1 MDAPASL
8 TSGGTRDARLWLS
21 LMLVPVLVVGAG
33 TVVMLLARSAT
44 TESTEQLARKQLAT
58 QADSVERDI
67 SLALDQADPMLERLR
82 AIADPALLIDDVAP
96 RLVAL
101 VAGRPGVANVS
112 IGFSSG
118 RMRGTYVADA
128 SSEIRVQESIVGDA
142 GTQRTN
148 YAVSGGELRTLETK
162 TTDYDV
168 RKRDHYKLAVEA
180 ATRAWTPPRVY
191 FSSKSTGV
199 TAVEPIFTDG
209 QLSAVVTVD
218 FDVGALSQFLGRP
231 TVAGAHS
238 VLFTGDGTV
247 LAFPAVAVPEAA
259 IKEGRLLRAADYA
272 DPTLTAVLQ
281 AVAGK
286 AIDKQTFLR
295 IDTPSGAQLASIAPV
310 GGQRAGVAT
319 PLVWY
324 LAAYVPEETL
334 LAPTHSMQIK
344 SVIAFAAALLL
355 ALGVALVLAWNILR
369 MRREVSTAKAQAR
382 SAEARIARLGAY
394 KLIARLGKGGMGE
407 VWRAEHGLIAR
418 SAAVKLVRPE
428 ALVDPDQRRRSIE
441 RFRREAQTLAQ
452 MKSRHTIA
460 LYDYG
465 ITDDTFY
472 YVMELLD
479 GVDLDVLVRD
489 TGAQPAARVIRILIQ
504 ACQSLAE
511 AHDAG
516 LLHRDIKPANLVLCR
531 AADEVDIVKLL
542 DFGIVQSID
551 APIGPAID
559 LASLPVETELSPDS
573 KLTRDGAI
581 VGTPGYIPPEQ
592 AVGARVDARSDLYSL
607 GCVAWWLLAR
617 GEIYPRPDDMTSIK
631 SHVMDDL
638 PDLRSRVD
646 GWLPEDLEN
655 LVYALL
661 AKHPDDRP
669 ADARAVIG
677 WLRAIP
683 ISPEHDWTEDQAHM
697 WWATMRPVEVTSQ
710 PTDERVFIAE
720 NATRTEYTRGGDTHA
735 GGTHDDQG
743 DSGEMIYTRS

>member
-1 MDAPASL
+1 M
-8 TSGGTRDARLWLS
+8 RLWLS
-21 LMLVPVLVVGAG
+21 LLLVPVLVVSAG
-33 TVVMLLARSAT
+33 TVVMLLGRSAT

-58 QADSVERDI
+58 QADSVERDVA
-67 SLALDQADPMLERLR
+67 LALDQADPMLERLR
-82 AIADPALLIDDVAP
+82 TLADPTLLIDDVAP
-96 RLVAL
+96 RLVEL
-101 VAGRPGVANVS
+101 MAGRPGVANVS
-112 IGFSSG
+112 IGFPSG
-118 RMRGTYVADA
+118 RMRGTYLAEAAPD
-128 SSEIRVQESIVGDA
+128 IRVQESIVEDA

-148 YAVSGGELRTLETK
+148 FAVTGGELRALETK
-162 TTDYDV
+162 TTAYDV
-168 RKRDHYKLAVEA
+168 RQRDHYKLAVEST
-180 ATRAWTPPRVY
+180 TRAWTPPRVY

-199 TAVEPIFTDG
+199 TAVDPIYKDG
-209 QLSAVVTVD
+209 QLAAVVTVD
-218 FDVGALSQFLGRP
+218 FDVAALSQFLGRP

-247 LAFPAVAVPEAA
+247 LAFPSMPVPDAA
-259 IKEGRLLRAADYA
+259 IKEGRLLRASDYGG
-272 DPTLTAVLQ
+272 PTLTAVLQ
-281 AVAGK
+281 AVAGR

-295 IDTPSGAQLASIAPV
+295 VQAPSGYQLASIAPV
-310 GGQRAGVAT
+310 GGQRAGVGKA
-319 PLVWY
+319 LVWY
-324 LAAYVPEETL
+324 LAAYVPEATL
-334 LAPTHSMQIK
+334 LAPTRSMQTT
-344 SVIAFAAALLL
+344 SLLASAAALIL

-382 SAEARIARLGAY
+382 SAEARIAKLGAY
-394 KLIARLGKGGMGE
+394 KLISRLGQGGMGE

-428 ALVDPDQRRRSIE
+428 ALVDPDQRRRAIE

-465 ITDDTFY
+465 VTDDTFY

-479 GVDLDVLVRD
+479 GVDLDVLVREV
-489 TGAQPAARVIRILIQ
+489 GAQPAARVIRILIQ

-516 LLHRDIKPANLVLCR
+516 LLHREIKPAHLVMCR
-531 AADEVDIVKLL
+531 AADAVDIVKLL

-551 APIGPAID
+551 APVSPAID
-559 LASLPVETELSPDS
+559 LASLPIETELSPDS

-607 GCVAWWLLAR
+607 GCVAWFLLAR

-631 SHVMDDL
+631 SHVMDDV
-638 PDLRSRVD
+638 PDLRARVK
-646 GWLPEDLEN
+646 GWLREDLEN

-669 ADARAVIG
+669 ADAREVIG

-683 ISPEHDWTEDQAHM
+683 IPPEHAWDEDQAHM
-697 WWATMRPVEVTSQ
+697 WWATTRPVETVSQ
-710 PTDERVFIAE
+710 PTGERVLIAE

-735 GGTHDDQG
+735 GGTHAGGTNDDLYEP
-743 DSGEMIYTRS
+743 GETIYTRS